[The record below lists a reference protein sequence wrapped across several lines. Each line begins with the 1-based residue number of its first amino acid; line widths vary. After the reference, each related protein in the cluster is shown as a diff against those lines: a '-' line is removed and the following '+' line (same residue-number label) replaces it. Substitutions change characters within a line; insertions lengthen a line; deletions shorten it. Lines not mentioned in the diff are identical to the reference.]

1 MATLGGS
8 IIPATAVT
16 GRKVI
21 QGPAIRVYN
30 AAGSTR
36 KVFGGHSVPI
46 IIITNADI
54 GNYKVAQGEP
64 IPIVHLARG
73 QVRGGAALPVY
84 PVDADGNYDATF

>member
-16 GRKVI
+16 GRKIV
-21 QGPAIRVYN
+21 QGPAIRVFN

-36 KVFGGHSVPI
+36 NVIGGPSVPI
-46 IIITNADI
+46 VIITNVDI

-64 IPIVHLARG
+64 IPMVNLVGRK
-73 QVRGGAALPVY
+73 VRGGAAWPVY
-84 PVDADGNYDATF
+84 PVDANGDYDATF